1 MIFEEYESTW
11 EKIRKKEKKLI
22 ELINKRE
29 ELFDKTQPQGTKY
42 DKELVDGKNPKNIIE
57 EYIIQKEYMNE
68 KINQLNTTL
77 DDMYQILKRKR
88 EELKLSRNLYDRI
101 YYLNYIERL
110 NIQKIANM
118 IGYDRTSIWRH
129 LKRIEKITTCNK
141 MQH

>member
-110 NIQKIANM
+110 NIQKIANL

>member
-101 YYLNYIERL
+101 YYLNYIEKL
-110 NIQKIANM
+110 NTQKIANM

>member
-101 YYLNYIERL
+101 YYLNYIEKL

>member
-29 ELFDKTQPQGTKY
+29 ELFAKTQPQGTKY